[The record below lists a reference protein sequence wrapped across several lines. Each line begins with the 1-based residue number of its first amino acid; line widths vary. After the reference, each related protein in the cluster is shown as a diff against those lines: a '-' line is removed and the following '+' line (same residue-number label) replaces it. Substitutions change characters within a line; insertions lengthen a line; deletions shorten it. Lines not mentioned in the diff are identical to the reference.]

1 VRPGL
6 TSAKKPFHEQPNH
19 CLPSLEDENSAGLTA
34 DEHKLVQADQFKVH
48 YSRVQAHQRKV
59 KLGAEKSVWH
69 ERARNAIIGPPVME
83 ALDFTF
89 RMKLRSTFSCRV
101 KDLRERSNPL
111 IPQESKL

>member
-1 VRPGL
+1 MIFAARQGATGHGSAWQGSVGLGAVRPGL

-69 ERARNAIIGPPVME
+69 ERARNATIGPP
-83 ALDFTF
+83 
-89 RMKLRSTFSCRV
+89 
-101 KDLRERSNPL
+101 
-111 IPQESKL
+111 